1 MPNGGPNDDGRTVF
15 DAYVLLSEPI
25 RFHPSE
31 IIAALTEDYPA
42 LDIRCPEGLEQT
54 GELDALCDTDR
65 FITVPLMLWQGAD
78 RGIVSLIRLPGY
90 GTWDPDALDPNQRVR
105 FHDVAD
111 ALRQNRSYICVSVGA
126 RGDDLTS
133 RFRAARLCSC
143 IAAVFARLPVAL
155 AVYWEKAGHFLSPA
169 QTIEMADTAMADS
182 WPFRDWIGLRLKR
195 GTHEGMSMSLGVSHG
210 VVDFAGYEFSFAPA
224 PVELGWVADL
234 LWVSAHMALERG
246 SVFSDGDTM
255 DFEAADS
262 ERLEGRRRA
271 APYRL
276 RHVPKGTDGSSA
288 DAILI
293 VHPDSPTDHEAIVG
307 PITSRPPPPGVDTT
321 RRGDPGFFKRLL
333 RGGRWD
339 S

>member
-1 MPNGGPNDDGRTVF
+1 VPNGGPNDDGRTVF

-65 FITVPLMLWQGAD
+65 FITVPLMLWQGVD
-78 RGIVSLIRLPGY
+78 QGIVSLIRLPGY

-126 RGDDLTS
+126 RGNDLTS

-195 GTHEGMSMSLGVSHG
+195 GTHEGMSMSMGVSHG

-224 PVELGWVADL
+224 PVELHWVAAL
-234 LWVSAHMALERG
+234 LWGCSRMALEHG
-246 SVFSDGDTM
+246 TIYKDGDTM
-255 DFEAADS
+255 SDEGQ
-262 ERLEGRRRA
+262 ERA
-271 APYRL
+271 KACRL
-276 RHVPKGTDGSSA
+276 RHVPKGTSGSSA
-288 DAILI
+288 DTILI

-307 PITSRPPPPGVDTT
+307 PITSRPPPPGVDNTAPD
-321 RRGDPGFFKRLL
+321 DPGFFKRLL
-333 RGGRWD
+333 RGGRRD